1 MSKESK
7 IYLDMVW
14 YGMGWVTKLTISL
27 QAVTKRLREVMPKVY
42 AGVSTDQLTFSSNR
56 AFEANNAQIINGK
69 ISLIK
74 TL

>member
-1 MSKESK
+1 
-7 IYLDMVW
+7 MVW
-14 YGMGWVTKLTISL
+14 YGLHTKIKISL

-42 AGVSTDQLTFSSNR
+42 AGVSTDQLTFTSNR

-69 ISLIK
+69 IFLIK